1 MTKSVRPLL
10 FVLVVV
16 SLALAAC
23 GAPATPETVT
33 VVQTQVV
40 NQVQV
45 VTATPDAS
53 MATPLPEGSVTL
65 TGTGSSF
72 QLPAQSEYSYA
83 FPYIDPSVVINYTGT
98 GSGAGKKAIIDGT
111 VDFAGSDSV
120 LSDKET
126 TDGKDLQMYPFLA
139 GATVITYNLPEL
151 DPKADPVLILDRQTL
166 VDIYNAKITMWN
178 DPAITALNPGIASKL
193 PAKQITAAHRADG
206 SGTTEIFTNALTAFS
221 SDWTAGHGSTVEWP
235 VDKAGNGVGGN
246 GNQGVTAA
254 VQNTPDSLGYVEYA
268 YAVSNKLPF
277 AQMVNK
283 AGKTVTAGPDS
294 TKADMADF
302 ADAFTPALTATIVD
316 GSGPDSWPIA
326 GYTYII
332 IHQTSMT
339 DCIKAEKLV
348 EYIHWILTDTG
359 AINRA
364 TALGYVPLPDPVQ
377 QKVLSTLGTVTC
389 NGQPVMMK

>member
-1 MTKSVRPLL
+1 MSKFIRTTMFA
-10 FVLVVV
+10 FVAASML
-16 SLALAAC
+16 LAAC
-23 GAPATPETVT
+23 GTSATPTAAPAMTE
-33 VVQTQVV
+33 
-40 NQVQV
+40 
-45 VTATPDAS
+45 AS
-53 MATPLPEGSVTL
+53 AMTEAPAAPTPLPEGSVTL

-72 QLPAQSEYSYA
+72 QLPAESEYAYA
-83 FPYIDPSVVINYTGT
+83 YPYIDPSVVINYTGT

-120 LSDKET
+120 LSDQEI

-151 DPKADPVLILDRQTL
+151 DPANDPKLILDRQTL
-166 VDIYNAKITMWN
+166 VDIYNAKVTKWN
-178 DPAITALNPGIASKL
+178 DPAITALNPKIADKL
-193 PAKQITAAHRADG
+193 PATQITVAHRADG

-246 GNQGVTAA
+246 GNQGVTAV

-277 AQMVNK
+277 ADMVNK
-283 AGKTVTAGPDS
+283 AGNTVTASPDS
-294 TKADMADF
+294 TKADMSDF
-302 ADAFTPALTATIVD
+302 ADAFTPQLTATIVD
-316 GSGPDSWPIA
+316 GSGAQSWPIA

-339 DCIKAEKLV
+339 DCVKAQKLV
-348 EYIHWILTDTG
+348 NYINWVLTDPG
-359 AINRA
+359 AIKRA
-364 TALGYVPLPDPVQ
+364 TDLGYVPLPDPVQ
-377 QKVLSTLGTVTC
+377 QKVVAKLNEVTC
-389 NGQPVMMK
+389 NGQPITPQ